1 MALITQSHPSASKRG
16 FPFPSGKSL
25 LALAVLVGAVWAAL
39 AVQAAILSDWSAGDT
54 KSLQNQI
61 DQLKSG
67 QTTASAFP
75 MEVSDQAKAQPFDAS
90 LPPATDAPVKEISL
104 TASDTT
110 MIGIAKGITF
120 QGWSFGGT
128 IPAKPLHVRQG
139 DTVKFTLTNN
149 GTMGHGMDF
158 HAAEIDPGAN
168 YKTVLPGESFSFT
181 WTANRPGVFMFH
193 CSAAP
198 VIQHIADGMY
208 GAIVVDPPTPLP
220 PAKEYVLV
228 QSEYYLKQQGNV
240 YVGDVN
246 KMLAGTPDYVVFNG
260 MVNQYREHPLT
271 ADPGQLVRLYVV
283 NAGPSDSSAFH
294 LIGTIFSAV
303 YPDGNTANKLTGVQ
317 TYNIPPGGGA
327 MFEMTMPNPG
337 AYPFVTHSFADA
349 SKGAI
354 GVIQV
359 GQPPAAAAA
368 PSTPAQ
374 PANMANMPAM
384 QSGAQPAQAAGKAQT
399 GAQAQTGTQA
409 QSGQAA
415 AGGLALT
422 TTDNAFSQKQI
433 TVQAGQ
439 AATINL
445 TNKGSAVHNIHV
457 IGLKGADGKEVQTAL
472 LEGGKSGSVTFTPTQ
487 PGTYKFQCDVH
498 PAEMT
503 GILTV
508 K

>member
-1 MALITQSHPSASKRG
+1 MALITQPQPSASKRG
-16 FPFPSGKSL
+16 FPFSSGKTL

-61 DQLKSG
+61 EQLKAG
-67 QTTASAFP
+67 QTAASSFP
-75 MEVSDQAKAQPFDAS
+75 MEVSDQAKAQPFDAT
-90 LPPATDAPVKEISL
+90 LPPVSDAPVKEITL
-104 TASDTT
+104 TSTDTT
-110 MIGIAKGITF
+110 MIGIAKGVNF
-120 QGWSFGGT
+120 QGWSFGDS

-139 DTVKFTLTNN
+139 DTVKITLTNN
-149 GTMGHGMDF
+149 GTMGHGLDF
-158 HAAEIDPGAN
+158 HSAEIDPGAN
-168 YKTVLPGESFSFT
+168 YKTVLPGETFSFT

-198 VIQHIADGMY
+198 VIQHIADGMF

-228 QSEYYLKQQGNV
+228 QSEYYLKQQGSV

-260 MVNQYREHPLT
+260 MFNQYREHPLT

-283 NAGPSDSSAFH
+283 NAGPVDTSAFH
-294 LIGTIFSAV
+294 VIGTIFSAV
-303 YPDGNTANKLTGVQ
+303 YPDGNTANKLVGVQ
-317 TYNIPPGGGA
+317 TYSIPPGGGA
-327 MFEMTMPNPG
+327 MFEMTMPNAG
-337 AYPFVTHSFADA
+337 TYPFVTHSFADA

-359 GQPPAAAAA
+359 GQPAVSGAAVHD
-368 PSTPAQ
+368 
-374 PANMANMPAM
+374 MNMPMPTA
-384 QSGAQPAQAAGKAQT
+384 QSGAQPAQAAR
-399 GAQAQTGTQA
+399 AQTGTQA
-409 QSGQAA
+409 QSGSQPA
-415 AGGLALT
+415 AGGGIALA

-433 TVQAGQ
+433 AVQAGQ
-439 AATINL
+439 AVTVNL
-445 TNKGSAVHNIHV
+445 TNKGTAMHNFHV
-457 IGLKGADGKEVQTAL
+457 VGLKGADDKDVQTAL
-472 LEGGKSGSVTFTPTQ
+472 LEGGKSGSVTFTPIQ
-487 PGTYKFQCDVH
+487 PGTYTFRCDVH

-503 GILTV
+503 GTLTV

>member
-16 FPFPSGKSL
+16 IPTPSWKVL

-54 KSLQNQI
+54 TSLQKQI
-61 DQLKSG
+61 NDLKSG
-67 QTTASAFP
+67 QAATSSFP

-90 LPPATDAPVKEISL
+90 LPPATDTPVKEISL
-104 TASDTT
+104 TATDNT
-110 MIGIAKGITF
+110 MIGIAKGINF
-120 QGWSFGGT
+120 QGWSFGDS

-139 DTVKFTLTNN
+139 DTVKFTLTNT
-149 GTMGHGMDF
+149 GSMGHGMDF

-168 YKTVLPGESFSFT
+168 YKTVLPGASFSFT

-198 VIQHIADGMY
+198 VIQHIADGMF

-228 QSEYYLKQQGNV
+228 QSEYYLKQQGQSDV
-240 YVGDVN
+240 YAGDVN
-246 KMLAGTPDYVVFNG
+246 KMLANKPDYVVFNG

-283 NAGPSDSSAFH
+283 NAGPSATSAFH
-294 LIGTIFSAV
+294 VIGTIFSAV

-337 AYPFVTHSFADA
+337 AYPFVTHAFADA

-359 GQPPAAAAA
+359 GQPPAAVAGS
-368 PSTPAQ
+368 STAAQ
-374 PANMANMPAM
+374 PMNMATMPAA
-384 QSGAQPAQAAGKAQT
+384 QRGAQPAQAAGKAQT
-399 GAQAQTGTQA
+399 GAQAQT
-409 QSGQAA
+409 GQAA

-439 AATINL
+439 AVTINL
-445 TNKGSAVHNIHV
+445 TNKGSAVHNLHV
-457 IGLKGADGKEVQTAL
+457 IGLKGADGKDVQTAL

-503 GILTV
+503 GTLTV